1 MGALVIHS
9 IPSGT
14 SRDIRHLLMRL
25 LKRNAKERMEFG
37 KQGFRGTFVRILCNV
52 GNRYQN
58 KFPGSDFFVQIFI
71 NHSCNKMF
79 GSGINLN

>member
-37 KQGFRGTFVRILCNV
+37 KQGFRGTFVRILVMLGTGIKINFLV
-52 GNRYQN
+52 L
-58 KFPGSDFFVQIFI
+58 KFLFKFLLFTAVIKCLDQE
-71 NHSCNKMF
+71 
-79 GSGINLN
+79 